1 MTLLIFLVST
11 PSSSTPLDMADATA
25 KLSELLSAARER
37 RTIDDALG
45 FPRRK
50 PSTKTILSITH
61 SRTHR
66 CLLPA
71 KSKPSVDN
79 SRPSSIS
86 SDPDGGESPDL
97 AASMRLVRSYA
108 ARVRKMTPSPEP
120 TAFPPFQ
127 PHQGNSFIDRSRKGA
142 FRRESLHRRQSL
154 SSPPVTRERSPE
166 PASSFLRAQHLSPEP
181 APTVSSKATTFLA
194 PRLIAEKMQG
204 FSEEKDLIAVGS
216 PPARASS
223 DASLPAPHL
232 CPLPFRRASTGL
244 ISTGLHD
251 RFLPVGPRRRLL
263 SLPSQNE
270 EVVKTAKTRNL
281 ARRASEEAPTTVKS
295 RNAWGTSEDPA
306 KTVKARPLR

>member
-1 MTLLIFLVST
+1 VTLLISSLST
-11 PSSSTPLDMADATA
+11 PFSSTPLAMTDATA

-37 RTIDDALG
+37 RTMDDALG

-61 SRTHR
+61 SRSHR
-66 CLLPA
+66 FLVPA
-71 KSKPSVDN
+71 NSKAPVGN

-127 PHQGNSFIDRSRKGA
+127 PPQGNSFIDRSRRGA

-166 PASSFLRAQHLSPEP
+166 PASSFLRAQPEP
-181 APTVSSKATTFLA
+181 TSKVPFKETTFLA
-194 PRLIAEKMQG
+194 PRLIVEKMQG
-204 FSEEKDLIAVGS
+204 FSEEKGLIAVGS
-216 PPARASS
+216 PPARTSS

-232 CPLPFRRASTGL
+232 SPLPFRRASTGL

-251 RFLPVGPRRRLL
+251 RFPPAGSRRRLL
-263 SLPSQNE
+263 SLPPPDE
-270 EVVKTAKTRNL
+270 EAVKTAKTRNV
-281 ARRASEEAPTTVKS
+281 ARRASEEAVTTGKA
-295 RNAWGTSEDPA
+295 RNDWATSEDPA
-306 KTVKARPLR
+306 KTVKTRNTRPPR